1 MTDRTAL
8 GAGGTKYLRL
18 AICWFVAALW
28 GGSLASAGEPLHRGE
43 KFTLESKVMGESRE
57 IWVHTPPAYA
67 ASGMGYPVLYL
78 TDGPAHFFHTA
89 STVDFLASNGRIPF
103 MIVVGVAN
111 TDRTRDLTPTRL
123 VGDVEGGRG
132 FPTSGG
138 ADRFLE
144 FFREELIP
152 HIEKNYRTEP
162 YRVFAGHSFGGLFAV
177 HAFANHSDLFDAYIA
192 ASPSAWWDH
201 QLVVRQAKSLL
212 EKEGE
217 LPKSI
222 YFTVGNENPEM
233 TESFEALRVALA
245 ASKRPG
251 LQARGEV
258 FDDEDHGSIVM
269 RTHYRGLEF
278 IFDGW
283 RLAPAPNGASIADV
297 LKHIR
302 SHYEDLSMRYKFRV
316 RPNEQRIN
324 NFGYQVLGA
333 GRVED
338 AIAVFEYNVQ
348 LYPASA
354 NVYDSLGEA
363 QEKLGQVEPAR
374 SNYKKAWELGAKNG
388 DPNVEIF
395 KKNYER
401 LSVKSAE
408 L

>member
-1 MTDRTAL
+1 ML
-8 GAGGTKYLRL
+8 LRFL
-18 AICWFVAALW
+18 LVMSLLVVW
-28 GGSLASAGEPLHRGE
+28 GGPLALAGEPLQRGE
-43 KFTLESKVMGESRE
+43 RFTIESKVMGETRE
-57 IWVHTPPAYA
+57 IWVHTPPAYDA
-67 ASGMGYPVLYL
+67 GGMDYPVLYL

-89 STVDFLASNGRIPF
+89 STVDFLASNGRIPS

-144 FFREELIP
+144 FFRTELIP

-177 HAFANHSDLFDAYIA
+177 HAFVNHPDLFDAYIA
-192 ASPSAWWDH
+192 ASPSAWWDE

-212 EKEGE
+212 EKDGDF
-217 LPKSI
+217 PKSI
-222 YFTVGNENPEM
+222 YFTVGNEGPQM
-233 TESFEALRVALA
+233 RESFEALRAALE

-251 LQARGEV
+251 LQARGRV

-269 RTHYRGLEF
+269 RTHYHGLEF

-302 SHYEDLSMRYKFRV
+302 AHYDGLSKRFKFRV

-363 QEKLGQVEPAR
+363 QEKLGQVETAR
-374 SNYKKAWELGAKNG
+374 ANYKKAWELGTKNS